1 MAVRAPPVGGELSLE
16 QIAALPV
23 SPTTGRVLPLLTLVG
38 SLAEEREI
46 KILVH
51 LVRCRPNGFMGILP
65 NLPEV
70 VAVLESLVDLDE
82 NAGVFHKEIRINVE
96 DSKGRRFGQLDAII
110 ADFSEGCCQ
119 AFRRG
124 PAIRGRIS
132 ADLLRLKVE
141 DSVARPSARAA
152 WQASEDWIAE
162 MAEDD
167 SMHEYLTAAE
177 EVQPVQEGGDSG
189 VENEG
194 HADVV
199 AQLQARIME
208 LESLQRSPAAQS
220 PAPRVT
226 ILPEPPTR
234 THYPTQLFGMPG
246 TQTGDLDVSTVNRLK
261 SLAGPPPSRLSGLAG
276 ARAKAPPSVRQNAY
290 AEHQAEAVE
299 TSELEQV
306 LDQTTDPL
314 QKILALQM
322 QQTAA
327 LVQKL
332 VKPPVDP
339 ITGALGNESGSSS
352 SSGVRG
358 CVAREAFLRT
368 FEDVVGTG
376 RIMTQHAAQDLGLT
390 ESGRQWTHAAICGET
405 YSAGRSENVDLS
417 GSVHGVLLA
426 DSVRA
431 SRRTSTRLDGQR
443 NHDDRAILSGWG
455 SLPVRLAAQ
464 RHDRAELRPDIH
476 EPKTVRS
483 EAVLE
488 TGCCPM
494 GSRQCGIPQ
503 GLGFSRGPPAESE
516 KHRSVRRQRRAFKDL
531 AASSQEERQQR
542 RSSGQ
547 HHSKLSHDACT
558 RSITPSEAVG
568 VIKGTFETAGDN
580 KCSDVSARPC
590 DCSHPFEQDAF
601 DPPTFFY

>member
-177 EVQPVQEGGDSG
+177 EVQPVQDGGDSG

-199 AQLQARIME
+199 AQLQTRIME

-358 CVAREAFLRT
+358 CVARDAFLRT

-390 ESGRQWTHAAICGET
+390 ESQVDSGLMRLYVEKRIPLGDQKMLIYLAQFMACSWQIAYEQADELALGLMGRGIMMIEQFCLDGGRCQFGWLLSGMTEPNFGQISMNRKRSGLKPYSKLAAAPWVAANVAFLKDLDFLEGRLRNQKST
-405 YSAGRSENVDLS
+405 DRSEDKEEPAKTWQPRRKKKGNKDDPQ
-417 GSVHGVLLA
+417 
-426 DSVRA
+426 DSTTA
-431 SRRTSTRLDGQR
+431 S
-443 NHDDRAILSGWG
+443 
-455 SLPVRLAAQ
+455 
-464 RHDRAELRPDIH
+464 
-476 EPKTVRS
+476 
-483 EAVLE
+483 
-488 TGCCPM
+488 
-494 GSRQCGIPQ
+494 
-503 GLGFSRGPPAESE
+503 
-516 KHRSVRRQRRAFKDL
+516 
-531 AASSQEERQQR
+531 
-542 RSSGQ
+542 
-547 HHSKLSHDACT
+547 
-558 RSITPSEAVG
+558 
-568 VIKGTFETAGDN
+568 
-580 KCSDVSARPC
+580 
-590 DCSHPFEQDAF
+590 
-601 DPPTFFY
+601 

>member
-177 EVQPVQEGGDSG
+177 EVQPVQDGGDSG

-358 CVAREAFLRT
+358 CVARDAFLRT

-390 ESGRQWTHAAICGET
+390 ESQVDSGLMRLYVEKRIPLGDQKMLIYLAQFMACSWQIAYEQADELALGLMGRGIMMIEQFCLDGGRCQFGWLLSGMTEPNFGQISMNRKRSGLKPYSKLAAAPWVAANVAFLKDLDFLEGRLRNQKST
-405 YSAGRSENVDLS
+405 DRSEDKEEPAKTWQPRRKKKGNKDDPQ
-417 GSVHGVLLA
+417 
-426 DSVRA
+426 DSTTA
-431 SRRTSTRLDGQR
+431 SWAMM
-443 NHDDRAILSGWG
+443 HA
-455 SLPVRLAAQ
+455 
-464 RHDRAELRPDIH
+464 
-476 EPKTVRS
+476 
-483 EAVLE
+483 LE
-488 TGCCPM
+488 
-494 GSRQCGIPQ
+494 
-503 GLGFSRGPPAESE
+503 
-516 KHRSVRRQRRAFKDL
+516 V
-531 AASSQEERQQR
+531 
-542 RSSGQ
+542 
-547 HHSKLSHDACT
+547 
-558 RSITPSEAVG
+558 
-568 VIKGTFETAGDN
+568 
-580 KCSDVSARPC
+580 
-590 DCSHPFEQDAF
+590 
-601 DPPTFFY
+601 

>member
-23 SPTTGRVLPLLTLVG
+23 SPTAGRVLPLLTLVG

-177 EVQPVQEGGDSG
+177 EVQPVQDGGDSG

-199 AQLQARIME
+199 AQLQTRIME

-358 CVAREAFLRT
+358 CVARDAFLRT

-390 ESGRQWTHAAICGET
+390 ESQVDSGLMRLYVEKRIPLGDQKMLIYLAQFMACSWQIAYEQADELALGLMGRGIMMIEQFCLDGGRCQFGWLLSGMTEPNFGQISMNRKRSGLKPYSKLAAAPWVAANVAFLKDLDFLEGRLRNQKST
-405 YSAGRSENVDLS
+405 DRSEDKEEPAKTWQPRRKKKGNKDDPQ
-417 GSVHGVLLA
+417 
-426 DSVRA
+426 DSTTA
-431 SRRTSTRLDGQR
+431 S
-443 NHDDRAILSGWG
+443 
-455 SLPVRLAAQ
+455 
-464 RHDRAELRPDIH
+464 
-476 EPKTVRS
+476 
-483 EAVLE
+483 
-488 TGCCPM
+488 
-494 GSRQCGIPQ
+494 
-503 GLGFSRGPPAESE
+503 
-516 KHRSVRRQRRAFKDL
+516 
-531 AASSQEERQQR
+531 
-542 RSSGQ
+542 
-547 HHSKLSHDACT
+547 
-558 RSITPSEAVG
+558 
-568 VIKGTFETAGDN
+568 
-580 KCSDVSARPC
+580 
-590 DCSHPFEQDAF
+590 
-601 DPPTFFY
+601 